1 MKERLVLGIGDNLLD
16 AVLGYLVVF
25 IGLTLLMTVIVIVGK
40 VMVAQSKKSSAKTE
54 AAKPAEAAAPAAT
67 APKKL
72 APGSA
77 GDVKIYDT
85 DPRDAA
91 MIMAIVA
98 DKLGKPL
105 NELRFRSIKEV
116 IPDAECQTA
125 IHYLFLLTPL
135 QWCTGLSSRGFP
147 SGP

>member
-1 MKERLVLGIGDNLLD
+1 MSIAMAEEAVNEVVETAAGGRLRLDIGGNLLD

-25 IGLTLLMTVIVIVGK
+25 IGLSLLMAVIIIVGK
-40 VMVAQSKKSSAKTE
+40 FFTAKK
-54 AAKPAEAAAPAAT
+54 AAPAAET
-67 APKKL
+67 AVPAAAPEVPAAPKEL

-77 GDVKIYDT
+77 GEVKIYDT

-116 IPDAECQTA
+116 K
-125 IHYLFLLTPL
+125 
-135 QWCTGLSSRGFP
+135 
-147 SGP
+147 

>member
-40 VMVAQSKKSSAKTE
+40 VMVAQSKKASAKTE
-54 AAKPAEAAAPAAT
+54 AAKPAEAAAPTAA

-116 IPDAECQTA
+116 K
-125 IHYLFLLTPL
+125 
-135 QWCTGLSSRGFP
+135 
-147 SGP
+147 

>member
-1 MKERLVLGIGDNLLD
+1 MTGRLTLNIGENFLD
-16 AVLGYLVVF
+16 ALLGYLVVF
-25 IGLTLLMTVIVIVGK
+25 IGLTLLMTVVIIVGK
-40 VMVAQSKKSSAKTE
+40 IMVAGAKKNK
-54 AAKPAEAAAPAAT
+54 AAVPAAAPAAPVAAAPA

-116 IPDAECQTA
+116 K
-125 IHYLFLLTPL
+125 
-135 QWCTGLSSRGFP
+135 
-147 SGP
+147 

>member
-1 MKERLVLGIGDNLLD
+1 MSFALAEEAVQEVTDGRLRLDIGGNLLD

-25 IGLTLLMTVIVIVGK
+25 IGLFLLMVVVIVMGK
-40 VMVAQSKKSSAKTE
+40 IMVAKMK
-54 AAKPAEAAAPAAT
+54 KPAPAEKEALPAAAPAAAPAVPA

-98 DKLGKPL
+98 NKLGKPL

-116 IPDAECQTA
+116 K
-125 IHYLFLLTPL
+125 
-135 QWCTGLSSRGFP
+135 
-147 SGP
+147 

>member
-1 MKERLVLGIGDNLLD
+1 MTEETVVQVTEAAPPIVNAL
-16 AVLGYLVVF
+16 LGYLVVF
-25 IGLTLLMTVIVIVGK
+25 IGLTLLMIVIIIVGK
-40 VMVAQSKKSSAKTE
+40 IFEAKKASPATEPAASSS
-54 AAKPAEAAAPAAT
+54 APAAVPAT
-67 APKKL
+67 PEVPKKL

-98 DKLGKPL
+98 NKLGKPL

-116 IPDAECQTA
+116 K
-125 IHYLFLLTPL
+125 
-135 QWCTGLSSRGFP
+135 
-147 SGP
+147 

>member
-1 MKERLVLGIGDNLLD
+1 MTSRLTLGIGSNLLD
-16 AVLGYLVVF
+16 AILGYAVVF

-40 VMVAQSKKSSAKTE
+40 IFTAKK
-54 AAKPAEAAAPAAT
+54 AAPAEEKTAPAAAAPA

-77 GDVKIYDT
+77 GDVKLYDT

-98 DKLGKPL
+98 NKLDKPL

-116 IPDAECQTA
+116 K
-125 IHYLFLLTPL
+125 
-135 QWCTGLSSRGFP
+135 
-147 SGP
+147 

>member
-1 MKERLVLGIGDNLLD
+1 MIEGRTILNVGESLLD
-16 AVLGYLVVF
+16 AALGYLVVF
-25 IGLTLLMTVIVIVGK
+25 IGLSLLMIVVVVVGK
-40 VMVAQSKKSSAKTE
+40 IMYSKAKKADTQSAQ
-54 AAKPAEAAAPAAT
+54 PAAAAPAAAAAASVPA

-116 IPDAECQTA
+116 K
-125 IHYLFLLTPL
+125 
-135 QWCTGLSSRGFP
+135 
-147 SGP
+147 

>member
-1 MKERLVLGIGDNLLD
+1 MTEGRLRLDIGGNLLD
-16 AVLGYLVVF
+16 AALGYLVVY
-25 IGLTLLMTVIVIVGK
+25 IGLFLLMCVVIAVGK
-40 VMVAQSKKSSAKTE
+40 VMVASAKKSKAEKAESAD
-54 AAKPAEAAAPAAT
+54 AAPAAAAAE

-77 GDVKIYDT
+77 GDVKLYDT

-98 DKLGKPL
+98 NKLDKPL

-116 IPDAECQTA
+116 K
-125 IHYLFLLTPL
+125 
-135 QWCTGLSSRGFP
+135 
-147 SGP
+147 

>member
-54 AAKPAEAAAPAAT
+54 AAKPTEAAAPAAT

-105 NELRFRSIKEV
+105 NELRLRSIKEV
-116 IPDAECQTA
+116 K
-125 IHYLFLLTPL
+125 
-135 QWCTGLSSRGFP
+135 
-147 SGP
+147 

>member
-16 AVLGYLVVF
+16 AILGYAVVF
-25 IGLTLLMTVIVIVGK
+25 IGLFLLMAVVIAVGK
-40 VMVAQSKKSSAKTE
+40 VMVAKAKKE
-54 AAKPAEAAAPAAT
+54 AAPAAEAKSAEAAVPAAA

-77 GDVKIYDT
+77 GDVKLYDT

-98 DKLGKPL
+98 NKLDKPL

-116 IPDAECQTA
+116 K
-125 IHYLFLLTPL
+125 
-135 QWCTGLSSRGFP
+135 
-147 SGP
+147 

>member
-1 MKERLVLGIGDNLLD
+1 MTEGRLRLDIGGNLLD
-16 AVLGYLVVF
+16 AALGYLVVF
-25 IGLTLLMTVIVIVGK
+25 IGLFLLMCVVIAVGK
-40 VMVAQSKKSSAKTE
+40 IMVASQKKSAAAAVE
-54 AAKPAEAAAPAAT
+54 AKPAAAAAPAPA

-105 NELRFRSIKEV
+105 NELRFVSIKEV
-116 IPDAECQTA
+116 KEA
-125 IHYLFLLTPL
+125 
-135 QWCTGLSSRGFP
+135 
-147 SGP
+147 